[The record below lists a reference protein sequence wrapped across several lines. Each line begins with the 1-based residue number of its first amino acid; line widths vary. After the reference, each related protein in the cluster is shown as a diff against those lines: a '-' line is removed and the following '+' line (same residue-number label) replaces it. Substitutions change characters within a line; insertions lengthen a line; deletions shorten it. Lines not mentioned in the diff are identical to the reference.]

1 MASPTKT
8 FMQTVQTAIAAILNG
23 ATEKAFNSVH
33 ICPSSNDVVQ
43 RLTAQGT
50 KFPACVLVDEGGEPH
65 PHNTILEN
73 RRFSATVAVRNIR
86 DPQGEWA
93 TEYTLDLCE
102 LLQAGDGTNP
112 GQRKSFGTGAPIR
125 SLAGP
130 ESAAVGAIGANE
142 IIYRT
147 MYFDYILQRS

>member
-8 FMQTVQTAIAAILNG
+8 FLQAVQAAIALIEVSTGVL
-23 ATEKAFNSVH
+23 AFNSVH
-33 ICPSSNDVVQ
+33 ICPNSLDVVP
-43 RLTAQGT
+43 RLQAHGT
-50 KFPACVLVDEGGEPH
+50 RLPACVLADEGGEPH
-65 PHNTILEN
+65 PHNTIIEN
-73 RRFSATVAVRNIR
+73 RRFSATVAVKNIR

-93 TEYTLDLCE
+93 AEYALDLAE
-102 LLQAGDGTNP
+102 LLQKGDGANP
-112 GQRKSFGTGAPIR
+112 GQRQSFGTGTPIR
-125 SLAGP
+125 SLAGA